1 MARGDAVMPDMIGS
15 CPVCGGELRVTRL
28 RCVACDS
35 ELSGSFTATRL
46 SRLKPEQWRFVEV
59 FLKNEG
65 TIKDVELELGIS
77 YPTVRARLRDV
88 IRSLGFDVR
97 GETRDDGAA
106 SSADRRREV
115 LDSLARKEISVDD
128 AARLLGNR

>member
-1 MARGDAVMPDMIGS
+1 MADIIGA
-15 CPVCGGELRVTRL
+15 CPVCGGELRVARL
-28 RCVACDS
+28 RCINCDS
-35 ELSGSFTATRL
+35 ELSGSFTMSRL

-65 TIKDVELELGIS
+65 TIKDVEAELGIS

-88 IRSLGFDVR
+88 IRGLGFDVR
-97 GETRDDGAA
+97 GDARDESAPAD
-106 SSADRRREV
+106 ADRRKDV